1 MNFGQIQ
8 DLRVH
13 DGNPAFE
20 RHHVVLI
27 DERLDSAEAP
37 RPETEVSD
45 FVLPAELVRLF
56 VRFDEMNNGMI
67 ERLEV
72 RAGVPRR
79 VVYESVLPELFLL
92 DNNSQAR

>member
-8 DLRVH
+8 NLRVH
-13 DGNPAFE
+13 DGDPAFE

-27 DERLDSAEAP
+27 DEKLDSNESL
-37 RPETEVSD
+37 RPETEVPD

-79 VVYESVLPELFLL
+79 VVYESVVPELFQL